1 MAGAVNGGP
10 IRVIIADDERI
21 VREALAA
28 IIDTREDM
36 EVVAQAGNGIEAAA
50 AARAFRA
57 DVVLMDVR
65 MPGGD
70 GIAAT
75 TRVREQA
82 QAPAVIVL
90 TAFDADDY
98 VFAALEAGAA
108 GFLLKDTEPHQLFQ
122 AIREV
127 AAGQAMLA
135 PSVTRRLIEH
145 TRLGADSAGRTAALA
160 RLQPLTAREREVLA
174 GIGRGMGN
182 EAIAAELFL
191 TEATVKSH
199 VSRILAKTGL
209 ANRVQAALVARDAG
223 WGYGPY

>member
-1 MAGAVNGGP
+1 MNAAP
-10 IRVIIADDERI
+10 IRVIVADDERI

-36 EVVAQAGNGIEAAA
+36 QVVAQAGDGIEAAA

-75 TRVREQA
+75 ARVREQA

-145 TRLGADSAGRTAALA
+145 TRGLTGSAGPAAALA
-160 RLQPLTAREREVLA
+160 RLEPLTGRERDVLA
-174 GIGRGMGN
+174 RVAQGMGN

-191 TEATVKSH
+191 SEATVKSH

-209 ANRVQAALVARDAG
+209 SNRVQAALVARDAG

>member
-1 MAGAVNGGP
+1 MIV
-10 IRVIIADDERI
+10 ADDERI

-28 IIDTREDM
+28 IIGTCADM
-36 EVVAQAGNGIEAAA
+36 EVVAQAGDGVEAAA

-75 TRVREQA
+75 ARVREQA
-82 QAPAVIVL
+82 QAPEVIVL

-108 GFLLKDTEPHQLFQ
+108 GFLLKDTEPQQLFR

-127 AAGQAMLA
+127 AAGRSMLA

-145 TRLGADSAGRTAALA
+145 TRGRTAPAGQASALE
-160 RLQPLTAREREVLA
+160 RLGTLTAREREVLVRVA
-174 GIGRGMGN
+174 RGMGN

-191 TEATVKSH
+191 AEATVKSH

-209 ANRVQAALVARDAG
+209 TNRVQAALAARDAG
-223 WGYGPY
+223 WGDGPY